1 MVKKSNLKKA
11 ISMVMAASIIFG
23 QSDFIYANAAT
34 QSDSIQDSI
43 VNPSFESGLDGWNYT
58 LLDGDD
64 SNYTYVASTNS
75 SYDGA
80 NSMNF
85 WFGDYAGTFTLTQN
99 VYLTEG
105 TYDLSAMAMACDGAD
120 VSVIFDGQESEVVN
134 ETGWGNYDE
143 AELTFTVDTAGSYTI
158 GIKMTGEKA
167 GAWGYVDYIQLATTE
182 EDTAVDAPI
191 YIEKVDG
198 VDDDFIR
205 GVDVSSYIA
214 ERNSGVTFNG
224 YDGEELSDQE
234 FFNLLAD
241 AGTNYVR
248 VRVWNNPYDTDGN
261 GYGGGNNDLEKATE
275 IGKLATNAGLKV
287 LIDFHYSDFWADPGK
302 QKAPKAWTDMDMDEK
317 TQAVYDYTY
326 QSLKTLIDAGV
337 NVSMVQVGN
346 ETNNGICG
354 EKDFS
359 NMSILFNSGSSAIRT
374 LSKEYDKDIMVALHF
389 TNPEK
394 AGNYASIAAKL
405 DKNNVDYDV
414 FASSYYPYW
423 HGTTANLTSV
433 LKNIADTYGKK
444 VMVAE
449 TSYAYTYEDGDGHE
463 NTIRE
468 NQTGV
473 DMDYAVSVQGQ
484 ATEIQNVIKAVAD
497 VGEAG
502 LGMFYWEPA
511 WIPVEVYDKD
521 TDNSSEVLANN
532 KKLWEA
538 NGSGWAS
545 SYAKDYDPDDAG
557 LWYGGSAWDNQAL
570 FDFEGNPLDS
580 LKVFKYVE
588 TGTKA
593 PLSVEDI
600 TNPEVSYEIGN
611 DITLPQTVAVRYND
625 NTTTEEDVIWN
636 EEELNKAIES
646 GIGTYK
652 ISGTIT
658 AADTEYEVVCTLH
671 ILPVNL
677 VKNPGFEED
686 DMTMWTITGNGVGR
700 TADNNKRSG
709 DYSLKFWDSQ
719 EVEYT
724 ATQEISGLAKGYY
737 DLSAYLQGGDAG
749 DNAIFEL
756 FAIVNGEEYTVETGV
771 TSYLNFSNPTIA
783 QIPVAQDNTTI
794 TIGVRVKAA
803 AGAWGAWD
811 DFYLSKSDKEY
822 LKDCTVTFDNGYTIT
837 VKEGQTIGNDEIIPE
852 VLKEG
857 YNFIGWY
864 TEDGEKLTKDTVIT
878 DDITVSARYEV
889 ITYNIIYVTGDGCTN
904 NNPATYTIEDTIQLE
919 NVAKSGYTFEGWYT
933 EAEYVNRVTTIESG
947 NTGDIT
953 LYAKFT
959 KVNPIQDIIKNVIKV
974 VSTII
979 KHIFGW
985 R

>member
-1 MVKKSNLKKA
+1 MKKINLKKA
-11 ISMVMAASIIFG
+11 VSMIMTASVIFG

-34 QSDSIQDSI
+34 GDEQQSSI
-43 VNPSFESGLDGWNYT
+43 VNPSFESALDGWEYT
-58 LLDGDD
+58 LLDGND
-64 SNYTYVASTNS
+64 SNYTYTASTNS
-75 SYDGA
+75 SYDGES
-80 NSMNF
+80 SMNF
-85 WFGDYAGTFTLTQN
+85 WFGDYAGAFTLTQDI
-99 VYLTEG
+99 YLAEG

-120 VSVIFDGQESEVVN
+120 VSVIFDGQESQTVN
-134 ETGWGNYDE
+134 ETGWGNYEE
-143 AELTFTVDTAGSYTI
+143 AELTFTVETAGSYTI
-158 GIKMTGEKA
+158 GLKMTGNKA
-167 GAWGYVDYIQLATTE
+167 GAWGYVDFVQLVA
-182 EDTAVDAPI
+182 DDSTAVDAPI

-205 GVDVSSYIA
+205 GVDVSSYIS

-224 YDGEELSDQE
+224 YDGEELTDQE

-248 VRVWNNPYDTDGN
+248 VRVWNNPYDADGN

-302 QKAPKAWTDMDMDEK
+302 QKAPKAWTDMDINEK
-317 TQAVYDYTY
+317 TEAVYDYTY
-326 QSLKTLIDAGV
+326 QSLKTLLDAGV

-354 EKDFS
+354 EKDFT
-359 NMSILFNSGSSAIRT
+359 NMSTLFNSGSSAIRA

-473 DMDYAVSVQGQ
+473 DMDYTVSVQGQ

-511 WIPVEVYDKD
+511 WIPVEVYNENEADS
-521 TDNSSEVLANN
+521 NEVLAHN
-532 KKLWEA
+532 KETWEA

-588 TGTKA
+588 TGTKT
-593 PLSVEDI
+593 PLAVEDI
-600 TNPEVSYEIGN
+600 TNPIISYETGN
-611 DITLPQTVAVRYND
+611 TIILPQTVDVRYND
-625 NTTTEEDVIWN
+625 NTTSKETVTWN
-636 EEELNKAIES
+636 EEELNNAIKS
-646 GIGTYK
+646 GIGTYT
-652 ISGTIT
+652 IHGTVV
-658 AADTEYEVVCTLH
+658 AAEKEYEVVCTLN
-671 ILPVNL
+671 ILPINL
-677 VKNPGFEED
+677 ISNPGFEDED
-686 DMTMWTITGNGVGR
+686 MSMWTVTGNGVGR
-700 TADNNKRSG
+700 TSDNNKRSG
-709 DYSLKFWDSQ
+709 DYSLKFWDSK

-724 ATQEISGLAKGYY
+724 ATQEISGLSKGYY

-749 DNAIFEL
+749 DNATFEL
-756 FAIVNGEEYTVETGV
+756 FAIVNGEEYTAKTGV
-771 TSYLNFSNPTIA
+771 TSYLNFANPSVTD
-783 QIPVAQDNTTI
+783 IPVTEDNTTI

-811 DFYLSKSDKEY
+811 DFYLSKSDKVY
-822 LKDCTVTFDNGYTIT
+822 QKDCTVSFDNGDTVV
-837 VKEGQTIGNDEIIPE
+837 VKEGETIGDATVIPK
-852 VLKEG
+852 LTKNG
-857 YNFIGWY
+857 YTFLGWY
-864 TEDGEKLTKDTVIT
+864 TEDGEQLTKDTVIT
-878 DDITVSARYEV
+878 DDISVTARFEV
-889 ITYNIIYVTGDGCTN
+889 ITYNITYITGDNCSN
-904 NNPATYTIEDTIQLE
+904 DNNPKTYTVEDTIILE
-919 NVAKSGYTFEGWYT
+919 EPVKKGYTFEGWYA
-933 EAEYVNRVTTIESG
+933 EAEYVNKVTTIESG

-953 LYAKFT
+953 VYAKFV
-959 KVNPIQDIIKNVIKV
+959 KVNPVQDIIKNVIKV
-974 VSTII
+974 VHTII